1 MSIIKFIKNFDI
13 ENNDINDLYPI
24 IAKIINYKIK
34 NIERTFNVKI
44 SLPRLD
50 KKKFFYDLD
59 NIKNTEAI
67 KINSDNEIIINLN
80 NNNHTMSD
88 ELYNLDFDKAFSNQD
103 KHLDQYVNKSSN
115 IDDLSKKQNQNQI
128 VNIMIDKFYD
138 YLKNLIEIREQ
149 LIKLKN
155 NEIYITDITNPYII
169 FESQE
174 PVNIIIS

>member
-13 ENNDINDLYPI
+13 ENNDIDELYPI

-34 NIERTFNVKI
+34 NIEKTFNVKI

-67 KINSDNEIIINLN
+67 QINTNNDIIINLN
-80 NNNHTMSD
+80 NNSHIISD

-115 IDDLSKKQNQNQI
+115 VDNLSKKQNQNQI
-128 VNIMIDKFYD
+128 INMIMNKFYD

-149 LIKLKN
+149 LVKLKN
-155 NEIYITDITNPYII
+155 DEIYITDVTNPYII
-169 FESQE
+169 FESSE
-174 PVNIIIS
+174 PVDIIIS